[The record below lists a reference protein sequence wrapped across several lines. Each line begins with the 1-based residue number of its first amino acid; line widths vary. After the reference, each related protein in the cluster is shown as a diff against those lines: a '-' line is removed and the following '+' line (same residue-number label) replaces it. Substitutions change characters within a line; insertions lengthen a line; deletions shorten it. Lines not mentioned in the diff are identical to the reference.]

1 MRKFLHGGAVAVAA
15 VLLLAGCSTLAVK
28 APSGM
33 FLSTGSYVPDVQTL
47 GIVQARRTVIA
58 PLFFFVD
65 LNKVHQELYRELI
78 SKARAAGADGL
89 TNITFTWSVSPYT
102 YLSVFLA
109 SGVFDYYIEGVAIK
123 K

>member
-1 MRKFLHGGAVAVAA
+1 MKTYLRGGALAVAA
-15 VLLLAGCSTLAVK
+15 VLLLAGCSSLAVK

-33 FLSTGSYVPDVQTL
+33 FLSTGSYVPGVKTL
-47 GIVQARRTVIA
+47 GIVQARKTVIA

-65 LNKVHQELYRELI
+65 LNKIHQQLYHELI
-78 SKARAAGADGL
+78 AKATAAGADGL